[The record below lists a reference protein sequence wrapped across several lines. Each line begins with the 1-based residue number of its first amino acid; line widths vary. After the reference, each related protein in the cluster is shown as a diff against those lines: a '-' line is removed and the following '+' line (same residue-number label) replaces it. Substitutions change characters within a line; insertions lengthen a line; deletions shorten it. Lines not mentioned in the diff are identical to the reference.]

1 MVLPNIMIILYIKI
15 HLNQYLFFYEK
26 HNEKSNVNL
35 ILIENCLTCSS
46 TGSSSSSCISSN
58 ISFSFTFL
66 DEFVKWSCI
75 ADVSAVAAAL
85 PTPFDKAG
93 SLPLVLHMLLLLKL
107 EGDKRRCRLS
117 TEALA
122 LTPVPYPFAAGLRC
136 NSKSLK
142 KLYFW

>member
-1 MVLPNIMIILYIKI
+1 MVLPNSMIILYKKFIQIHTYSFTRNTIKI
-15 HLNQYLFFYEK
+15 QWKLSWVLKY
-26 HNEKSNVNL
+26 
-35 ILIENCLTCSS
+35 CLTCSS

-122 LTPVPYPFAAGLRC
+122 LTPLPYPFAAGLRC
-136 NSKSLK
+136 SSKSLK
-142 KLYFW
+142 ILFF